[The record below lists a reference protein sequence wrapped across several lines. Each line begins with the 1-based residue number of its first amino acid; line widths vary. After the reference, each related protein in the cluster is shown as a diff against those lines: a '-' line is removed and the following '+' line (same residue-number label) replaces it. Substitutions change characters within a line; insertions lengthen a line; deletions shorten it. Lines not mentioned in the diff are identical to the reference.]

1 MEATN
6 HKELDTPQAVPSQLS
21 SIKERLLEAIFVRQ
35 LKNLQGGCIQFT
47 GLSGRRQLLGEQ
59 QFDSLELQV
68 RHADFYTAVFAGGS
82 VAFGEAYQAGQW
94 STNNL
99 PALLTLIARN
109 QQALGP
115 IRKGFSWLQQ
125 RINRLDH
132 QARKNTLQKSRE
144 NIQAHYD
151 LSNDFYK
158 CFLDDS
164 MTYSSALF
172 TEKAQTLEAAQMAKI
187 DRILDLAEIPAG
199 GSILEIGTGWGALA
213 LRAAERG
220 YRVKTITLSQA
231 QYDYARQSFINAGRM
246 DAIDLQLQDYR
257 TLNGQYDAVVSCE
270 MIEAVGKEYL
280 DSYFEII
287 AACLKPTAKAVIQ
300 AITIP
305 DERYAAYCRQ
315 CDWIQ
320 KHIFPGGHLPSP
332 AALQRSVTRTA
343 RLKWLSATGFGHDYA
358 RTLHHWFER
367 FNAAS
372 TQVHKMGFDAA
383 FCRKWNYYLAYCEA
397 GFTADLID
405 VKHLVVQSM
414 STPSNQSV

>member
-1 MEATN
+1 MEATQSTKLN
-6 HKELDTPQAVPSQLS
+6 APQNTPSRLS
-21 SIKERLLEAIFVRQ
+21 FKLRLLESIFVRQ
-35 LKNLQGGCIQFT
+35 LAKLQGGCIEFT
-47 GLSGRRQLLGEQ
+47 RLSGRRQLLGEP
-59 QFDSLELQV
+59 QFEAVEL
-68 RHADFYTAVFAGGS
+68 RIHHANFYATVFAGGS
-82 VAFGEAYQAGQW
+82 VGFGEAYQQGQW
-94 STNNL
+94 STNDL
-99 PALLTLIARN
+99 PALLTLMARN
-109 QQALGP
+109 QQDLGR

-125 RINRLDH
+125 RINRLYH
-132 QARKNTLQKSRE
+132 QARKNTLQNSRE

-151 LSNDFYK
+151 LSNDFYQ
-158 CFLDDS
+158 CFLDAS

-172 TEKAQTLEAAQMAKI
+172 TEKAQSLEAAQMAKI
-187 DRILDLAEIPAG
+187 DRMLDLAEIPAG

-220 YRVKTITLSQA
+220 FQVKTITLSQA
-231 QYDYARQSFINAGRM
+231 QYDYAQQRFINAGRRQ
-246 DAIDLQLQDYR
+246 AIDLQLQDYR
-257 TLNGQYDAVVSCE
+257 TLTGQYDAIVSCE

-280 DSYFEII
+280 DSYFEVI

-332 AALQRSVTRTA
+332 GALQRSVSRTA
-343 RLKWLSATGFGHDYA
+343 CLEWLSSAGFGYDYA
-358 RTLHHWFER
+358 RTLQHWFKR
-367 FNAAS
+367 FNAAN
-372 TQVHKMGFDAA
+372 TQIHNMGFDAT

-405 VKHLVVQSM
+405 VQHLVVQRM
-414 STPSNQSV
+414 AQSSSIAH

>member
-1 MEATN
+1 MEAAQT
-6 HKELDTPQAVPSQLS
+6 KELNAPQTTNGQLS
-21 SIKERLLEAIFVRQ
+21 LKERLLEAIFVRQ
-35 LKNLQGGCIQFT
+35 LSNLQSGCIQFT
-47 GLSGRRQLLGEQ
+47 GPSGRHQLLGDQ
-59 QFDSLELQV
+59 QFDAVKLQV
-68 RHADFYTAVFAGGS
+68 WDADFYAAVFAGGS

-94 STNNL
+94 STNDL

-109 QQALGP
+109 QQALGR

-125 RINRLDH
+125 RINRLYH

-151 LSNDFYK
+151 LSNDFYQ
-158 CFLDDS
+158 CFLDAS

-172 TEKAQTLEAAQMAKI
+172 TDKAQSLEAAQMAKI
-187 DRILDLAEIPAG
+187 DRMLDLAEIPAG

-220 YRVKTITLSQA
+220 YRVKTITLSQE
-231 QYDYARQSFINAGRM
+231 QYTYARQSFINAGRM
-246 DAIDLQLQDYR
+246 DVIDLQLQDYR
-257 TLNGQYDAVVSCE
+257 TLDGQYDAVVSCE

-280 DSYFEII
+280 DSYFEVI

-305 DERYAAYCRQ
+305 DERYEAYCRQ

-332 AALQRSVTRTA
+332 GALQGSVTRTA
-343 RLKWLSATGFGHDYA
+343 RLKWLSAAGFGQDYA
-358 RTLHHWFER
+358 RTLQLWFER

-372 TQVHKMGFDAA
+372 KQIHKMGFDAA

-397 GFTADLID
+397 GFMTNLID
-405 VKHLVVQSM
+405 VKHLVVQRIASP
-414 STPSNQSV
+414 TGQSV

>member
-1 MEATN
+1 MEATQA
-6 HKELDTPQAVPSQLS
+6 KELNTPQTAHSQISL
-21 SIKERLLEAIFVRQ
+21 KERLLEAIFVHQ
-35 LKNLQGGCIQFT
+35 LSNLQGGCIQFT
-47 GLSGRRQLLGEQ
+47 GPSGRHQLLGEQ
-59 QFDSLELQV
+59 QFNAIELQV
-68 RHADFYTAVFAGGS
+68 RHADFYAAVFAGGS
-82 VAFGEAYQAGQW
+82 IAFGEAYQAGQW
-94 STNNL
+94 STNDL

-109 QQALGP
+109 QQALGR
-115 IRKGFSWLQQ
+115 IRKGLSWLQQ
-125 RINRLDH
+125 RLNRLYH

-151 LSNDFYK
+151 LSNDFYQ
-158 CFLDDS
+158 CFLDAS

-172 TEKAQTLEAAQMAKI
+172 TDKAQSLEAAQMAKI

-231 QYDYARQSFINAGRM
+231 QYDYARQSFANAAHS

-280 DSYFEII
+280 DSYFEVI
-287 AACLKPTAKAVIQ
+287 AACLKPSAKAVIQ

-305 DERYAAYCRQ
+305 DERYAAYCKQ

-320 KHIFPGGHLPSP
+320 KHIFPGGHLPSLG
-332 AALQRSVTRTA
+332 ALQRSVTSTA
-343 RLKWLSATGFGHDYA
+343 RLKWISIAGFGHAYA

-372 TQVHKMGFDAA
+372 TQVHKLGFNAA

-397 GFTADLID
+397 GFITDLID
-405 VKHLVVQSM
+405 VKHLVVQKIAA
-414 STPSNQSV
+414 PSNQSI